1 METILA
7 AKRDAVGTTAPRAI
21 GGRPRAIAPVDEI
34 IGLIYRGPL
43 EVSPWKSFLK
53 VLRERTDCDFAA
65 ITVRP
70 GRLGASPLFLTNA
83 GAHIDEADGRRIA
96 VENGRLG
103 HLDPLARALTKP
115 GDIFTLDEVTPWEA
129 YTETEFYKKVI
140 QPYGIRHQLGMF
152 FSEPSG
158 WKCNVGLMNLDGHAP
173 FGEAEKAFFLS
184 FLPHLQTALEL
195 YARLK
200 RGESE
205 KRIFEETLDRLT
217 IGAFILD
224 GAGRVIDTN
233 SVGRAILRGNSGVS
247 VNAGKL
253 TLARSDETAQLSR
266 LIRQAIEHREKR
278 TPETFVDAISVTG
291 AEGAS
296 LGVLV
301 RAASATD
308 PFESDFSPQVIVY
321 IGDSAHQSLAP
332 ERFVA
337 RLFGLTPTEALL
349 ATLLSNGLTL
359 TEAAAK
365 LDVTENTVRS
375 YAKKIFAKVGV
386 SRQTELV
393 RLILTSVAL
402 LA

>member
-1 METILA
+1 MDTTLA
-7 AKRDAVGTTAPRAI
+7 ERRAQTAAR
-21 GGRPRAIAPVDEI
+21 GRPPLKPIAPVDELVS
-34 IGLIYRGPL
+34 LIYRGPL
-43 EVSPWKSFLK
+43 EVSPWKSFLRS
-53 VLRERTDCDFAA
+53 LRERTDCDFAA

-70 GRLGASPLFLTNA
+70 ARAGAAPLFLTDTGVA
-83 GAHIDEADGRRIA
+83 IGESDGRKIA
-96 VENGRLG
+96 ADNARLA
-103 HLDPLARALTKP
+103 HLDPLARALSKP
-115 GDIFTLDEVTPWEA
+115 GDIFTLDEVTSWEA
-129 YTETEFYKKVI
+129 YIETEFYTKVI
-140 QPYGIRHQLGMF
+140 KPYGIRHQLGMF

-158 WKCNVGLMNLDGHAP
+158 WRCNVGLMNLDGHAA

-200 RGESE
+200 RGEGE
-205 KRIFEETLDRLT
+205 KRMFEESLDRLT

-224 GAGRVIDTN
+224 GSGRVIDIN
-233 SVGRAILRGNSGVS
+233 SVGRAMLRGDAGVS
-247 VNAGKL
+247 VKGGKL
-253 TLARSDETAQLSR
+253 TLARSDDTAQLAKMVR
-266 LIRQAIEHREKR
+266 EAVEHRER
-278 TPETFVDAISVTG
+278 REAFVDAISVTG
-291 AEGAS
+291 AEGSS

-301 RAASATD
+301 RAASAAD

-321 IGDSAHQSLAP
+321 IGDSSHHSLAP

-365 LDVTENTVRS
+365 LEVTENTVRS